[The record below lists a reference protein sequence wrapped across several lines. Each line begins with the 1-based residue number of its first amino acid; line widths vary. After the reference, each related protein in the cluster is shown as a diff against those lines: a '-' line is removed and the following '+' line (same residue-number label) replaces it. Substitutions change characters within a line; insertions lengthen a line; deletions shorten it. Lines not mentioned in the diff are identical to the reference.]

1 MVLALFKKETAMGLN
16 PAKPSS
22 PIPIIDNHFC
32 IIREVNIYFVCFVV
46 KLCFELDKSILS
58 CREESKNGK
67 DEARKFRERIKMTS
81 LQEKGSKALCPQY
94 W

>member
-1 MVLALFKKETAMGLN
+1 M
-16 PAKPSS
+16 
-22 PIPIIDNHFC
+22 
-32 IIREVNIYFVCFVV
+32 
-46 KLCFELDKSILS
+46 S